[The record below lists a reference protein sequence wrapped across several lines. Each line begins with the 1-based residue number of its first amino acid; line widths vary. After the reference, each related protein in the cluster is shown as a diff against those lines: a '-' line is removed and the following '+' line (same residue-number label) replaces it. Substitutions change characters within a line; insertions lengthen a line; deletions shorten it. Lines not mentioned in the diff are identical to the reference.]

1 MEIEGKHVSAGAMVV
16 VSAVGVA
23 VVDTVF
29 SFSSLSL
36 VVVILLL
43 PFPSFATEA
52 EAEVDSPV
60 LVDLGFLGWKNAC
73 MVSNQ
78 PPRVETQWKAEK
90 KAKGQQNLPKNLDN
104 A

>member
-1 MEIEGKHVSAGAMVV
+1 MEIACDDAMVV
-16 VSAVGVA
+16 TATVGVA
-23 VVDTVF
+23 VVATVF

-36 VVVILLL
+36 VVVVVILLL
-43 PFPSFATEA
+43 SFPSFATEA